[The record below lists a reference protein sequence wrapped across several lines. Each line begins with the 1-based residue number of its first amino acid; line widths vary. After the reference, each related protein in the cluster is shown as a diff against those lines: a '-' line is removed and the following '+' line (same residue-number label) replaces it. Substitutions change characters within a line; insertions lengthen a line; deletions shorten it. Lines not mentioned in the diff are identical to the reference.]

1 MSGKGSTPGISP
13 ATQTALTTDETALV
27 GLAGQQASNAQQIY
41 NLEEP
46 GLQQSTDFYSSL
58 ASGDP
63 AAIMRAI
70 APTAQATSQA
80 TAGAKANIMA
90 NDPAGGEKNLAL
102 ELADVGRGRQIA
114 STASGA
120 SLGAENAL
128 AKLGT
133 QGIGL
138 SEGAAGQAIGAY
150 GAASQSTVN
159 SGQLQLQS
167 QQLQMEQKGQSLWPV
182 SLLASGG
189 TKGGIGGSGTV
200 SGGGGGF
207 NAGGGGGGGD
217 FGAEG
222 MDASGG
228 LTFGGDT
235 GSDFGT
241 MGGAGA
247 IGGAVEGIAG
257 DAGVIAA

>member
-46 GLQQSTDFYSSL
+46 GLQQSTNFYESL

-102 ELADVGRGRQIA
+102 ELADVNRGRQIA

-120 SLGAENAL
+120 SIGAENAL
-128 AKLGT
+128 AKMGT
-133 QGIGL
+133 QGVGL
-138 SEGAAGQAIGAY
+138 SEGLAGEAIGGY
-150 GAASQSTVN
+150 GAASSSTLG
-159 SGQLQLQS
+159 SGGLQLQS

-182 SLLASGG
+182 SLLATGG
-189 TKGGIGGSGTV
+189 AKGGAGLGQIQ
-200 SGGGGGF
+200 GGGGGLGVPVS
-207 NAGGGGGGGD
+207 NY
-217 FGAEG
+217 GAEG
-222 MDASGG
+222 MDSSGG

-235 GSDFGT
+235 GSDYGT
-241 MGGAGA
+241 MSGGLTGGAPETV
-247 IGGAVEGIAG
+247 AV
-257 DAGVIAA
+257 

>member
-27 GLAGQQASNAQQIY
+27 GIAGEQAANSQQIY

-70 APTAQATSQA
+70 APTAQATSAA

-102 ELADVGRGRQIA
+102 ELADVNRGRQIA

-120 SLGAENAL
+120 SIGAENAL
-128 AKLGT
+128 AKMGT
-133 QGIGL
+133 SGVGL
-138 SEGAAGQAIGAY
+138 SGSLASGATSAY
-150 GAASQSTVN
+150 GAASGSTLG
-159 SGQLQLQS
+159 SGGLQLQG
-167 QQLQMEQKGQSLWPV
+167 QQLQMQQKGQSLWPV
-182 SLLASGG
+182 GGGKQGLGSVGSEALGVGSGG
-189 TKGGIGGSGTV
+189 GGAFG
-200 SGGGGGF
+200 GGGGGF
-207 NAGGGGGGGD
+207 GGGD
-217 FGAEG
+217 FSDEL
-222 MDASGG
+222 STPGG
-228 LTFGGDT
+228 GFSAGWGTD
-235 GSDFGT
+235 GSDFGS
-241 MGGAGA
+241 MGA
-247 IGGAVEGIAG
+247 AG
-257 DAGVIAA
+257 DMSAAGDIGVFA

>member
-13 ATQTALTTDETALV
+13 ATQTALTTDESALV
-27 GLAGQQASNAQQIY
+27 GLAGQQAQNSQQIY

-46 GLQQSTDFYSSL
+46 GLVQATDFYSEL
-58 ASGDP
+58 ASGSP

-70 APTAQATSQA
+70 APTAQAASQA

-102 ELADVGRGRQIA
+102 EMTDVNRGRQIA

-138 SEGAAGQAIGAY
+138 SEGAAGTAISGY
-150 GAASQSTVN
+150 GAAAGSTA
-159 SGQLQLQS
+159 QLGGLELQS

-182 SLLASGG
+182 GALLSGGQKGSSSLGQASGG
-189 TKGGIGGSGTV
+189 CGIGSV
-200 SGGGGGF
+200 
-207 NAGGGGGGGD
+207 GGGGGGY
-217 FGAEG
+217 GAEG

-241 MGGAGA
+241 MGGAFGEAGLGGA
-247 IGGAVEGIAG
+247 I
-257 DAGVIAA
+257 AAA